1 MVSHE
6 KSRLFVRFIRTP
18 QGCGENSEPWFELC
32 KFELVEILFVF
43 TSVEA
48 EKGGLWF

>member
-18 QGCGENSEPWFELC
+18 QGCGENSEPRFELC
-32 KFELVEILFVF
+32 KFELVVILLEFV
-43 TSVEA
+43 SVEA
-48 EKGGLWF
+48 EKGRLWF